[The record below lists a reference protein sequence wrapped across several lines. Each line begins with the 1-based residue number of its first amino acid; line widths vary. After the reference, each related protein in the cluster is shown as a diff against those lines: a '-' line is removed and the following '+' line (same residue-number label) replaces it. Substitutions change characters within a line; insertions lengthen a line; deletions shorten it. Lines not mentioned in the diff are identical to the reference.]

1 MASEHLELNFGL
13 RYGEL
18 CRVVNHTPFPP
29 SQQFI
34 RLFAL
39 FNQAVLKDIADA
51 HGLNEGVCGYVAV
64 VLATALRARPAP
76 VTDDGL
82 ILFFP
87 I

>member
-18 CRVVNHTPFPP
+18 CRVVSHTPFPP

-39 FNQAVLKDIADA
+39 FDQAVLKDTSRT
-51 HGLNEGVCGYVAV
+51 HTGSTRVCVATSR
-64 VLATALRARPAP
+64 LC
-76 VTDDGL
+76 
-82 ILFFP
+82 
-87 I
+87 